1 MAQTRKEVTK
11 MGKYKLIVRG
21 KLIMGRP
28 VTDLE
33 RKALDCYKE
42 TPVFYADSNLE
53 DIEIVDEAYER
64 FCEGRPEFRHTEF
77 VQLVRI
83 A

>member
-1 MAQTRKEVTK
+1 
-11 MGKYKLIVRG
+11 MGAYKLIIRCQ
-21 KLIMGRP
+21 LIMGRP
-28 VTDLE
+28 VTDFD

-53 DIEIVDEAYER
+53 DNEIVDEAYER
-64 FCEGRPEFRHTEF
+64 FCEGKPEFRHTES

>member
-1 MAQTRKEVTK
+1 
-11 MGKYKLIVRG
+11 MGAYKLIIRCQ
-21 KLIMGRP
+21 LIMGRP
-28 VTDLE
+28 VTDFD

>member
-1 MAQTRKEVTK
+1 
-11 MGKYKLIVRG
+11 MGKYKLIVQG

-53 DIEIVDEAYER
+53 DIEIVDEAY
-64 FCEGRPEFRHTEF
+64 
-77 VQLVRI
+77 
-83 A
+83 

>member
-1 MAQTRKEVTK
+1 
-11 MGKYKLIVRG
+11 MGKYKLIVRC
-21 KLIMGRP
+21 KVNMGRP
-28 VTDLE
+28 VTDYDC
-33 RKALDCYKE
+33 KALDCYHE

-64 FCEGRPEFRHTEF
+64 FCEGRPEFCHTEF
-77 VQLVRI
+77 VHLVRI

>member
-1 MAQTRKEVTK
+1 

-28 VTDLE
+28 VTDFV
-33 RKALDCYKE
+33 RKALDCYHE
-42 TPVFYADSNLE
+42 TPIFYADSNLE

-64 FCEGRPEFRHTEF
+64 FCEGRPDFCHTES
-77 VQLVRI
+77 VELVRI